1 MPMEKQRH
9 SFTTANWDCVSHLA
23 ATVDPP
29 GKDALLLLGECG
41 TAGSPL
47 ASTDIT
53 LTWGEECL
61 PLTWPPLTPWA
72 WGGVGLLALGR
83 EEISGFPL
91 HPHWFHPR
99 GEGGTASPGWTF
111 RLTTLPLLSGAGGGG
126 VQSQFCPWCLAA
138 LRTEVIVWKFSMFLG
153 FPFSYPLA
161 WENRVFLGLFFFFGL
176 HPLVFPA
183 HS

>member
-126 VQSQFCPWCLAA
+126 SVTVLSMVFGCTKDRGYCLKVFYVSR
-138 LRTEVIVWKFSMFLG
+138 LPLFL
-153 FPFSYPLA
+153 S
-161 WENRVFLGLFFFFGL
+161 FGL
-176 HPLVFPA
+176 RE
-183 HS
+183 